1 MKRFSEILLVS
12 ILIIPTQ
19 FSIAQQVEDVLQR
32 IERNIQ
38 TIEFLSY
45 HSSFVNI
52 NPTVEDSIFKAS
64 ATIWLKRV
72 PSDSIF
78 GAHFHVRGK
87 DKNSTFDYHYD
98 GQNSYEI
105 RHEDKQVT
113 IFYPHKY
120 PNTPNNP
127 AKARTALSPF
137 RELLIDENF
146 KNTVLQNNPK
156 TTIQE
161 NIERNTWIITLYYP
175 KNEWDQE
182 LTKSFE
188 IDKKTFLI
196 KRIDQQ
202 VKWRGVTY
210 KTEIDFSNYKQNVPS
225 ISENIKLKE
234 NYEQYS
240 QKEFTRNKTQ
250 TVDPYIELIGKA
262 APNFNFTSF
271 SGIQL
276 SLDQFKG
283 KLILL
288 DFWES
293 WCGYCMLAMPKLNK
307 LQRNYGESELK
318 VIGIVTENKQ
328 QIEKLIKANNL
339 IYSNIY
345 ADKDILNDYHV
356 SARPTYILIDQNGKI
371 ATVSTGDL
379 EKIENKIKDLAK

>member
-1 MKRFSEILLVS
+1 MKE
-12 ILIIPTQ
+12 
-19 FSIAQQVEDVLQR
+19 
-32 IERNIQ
+32 
-38 TIEFLSY
+38 
-45 HSSFVNI
+45 
-52 NPTVEDSIFKAS
+52 
-64 ATIWLKRV
+64 
-72 PSDSIF
+72 
-78 GAHFHVRGK
+78 
-87 DKNSTFDYHYD
+87 
-98 GQNSYEI
+98 
-105 RHEDKQVT
+105 
-113 IFYPHKY
+113 
-120 PNTPNNP
+120 
-127 AKARTALSPF
+127 
-137 RELLIDENF
+137 
-146 KNTVLQNNPK
+146 
-156 TTIQE
+156 
-161 NIERNTWIITLYYP
+161 
-175 KNEWDQE
+175 
-182 LTKSFE
+182 
-188 IDKKTFLI
+188 
-196 KRIDQQ
+196 
-202 VKWRGVTY
+202 TY
-210 KTEIDFSNYKQNVPS
+210 K
-225 ISENIKLKE
+225 
-234 NYEQYS
+234 QYS

-345 ADKDILNDYHV
+345 ADKDILNAYQV